1 MNINDIIS
9 KAEQDKLRSKMDL
22 EYTAADNYT
31 KTWKSSVANVKE
43 EYLVP
48 KPTQDKVK
56 VKKILNL
63 MKMKR
68 SVFKTDDETVI
79 NVPQNWQNGA
89 ELASNTDKVFQ
100 SNFKTMGLR
109 VKKGKAQD
117 DDTLYGIW
125 CLAVDWWNDYSQEP
139 IVSYIDSRLTFPDP
153 SNSEWSEM
161 RFFWTLLKK
170 TIYELEADDAYDAQ
184 KVNAVRLARNEE
196 LEKVARDNWNQEWD
210 VWDDLVSIYNHI
222 TIFKQ
227 EWDDEYYKYLTT
239 WDASRTILLRFVKM
253 QPLND
258 MEKADPSKITLG
270 VTLYRGIPIPG
281 QYNGASAIDEEWPY
295 QDLETLITNLQ
306 VEQALRSVV
315 GGKTILDWELGVDE
329 NAYASMEPWDVIIAN
344 RASWSTITASN
355 WIFKEPQEQASP
367 VVDNV
372 LNRLDRLW
380 QEATLQNALVQ
391 WQSLGWAQT
400 KAEVQ
405 VIQQN
410 TNTILSG
417 IASEYM
423 DSSINLWTDIYRGY
437 EVNMSSQRTKEITLI
452 WTKDNPD
459 SYGFKKKEFISKWE
473 LYIII
478 KSKSQEDIQNKKDF
492 AILLALDASM
502 TWFLAPDTTEF
513 KMWKR
518 TLLDKSGVKWLN
530 GTDFIGLTQD
540 ERNAY
545 SQLEQLNF
553 NEELKTK
560 PKPWEAHEVYINIFK
575 NGIPTEARDKAI
587 ELREAILTATPKAPA
602 LPPEQVTWGW
612 WGWIWAS
619 LIASEQAKWG
629 WEPSLADVQV

>member
-9 KAEQDKLRSKMDL
+9 QNDQDKLRRKMDL
-22 EYTAADNYT
+22 EYTAAYNYT
-31 KTWKSSVANVKE
+31 KDWKTSVANVRE

-89 ELASNTDKVFQ
+89 ELAGNTDKVFE
-100 SNFKTMGLR
+100 SNFKTMSLR

-117 DDTLYGIW
+117 DDTLYGVW
-125 CLAVDWWNDYSQEP
+125 SLAVDWWNDYSQEP
-139 IVSYIDSRLTFPDP
+139 IVSYVDSRLTFPDP

-170 TIYELEADDAYDAQ
+170 TIYELEADDAYDAKRVQ
-184 KVNAVRLARNEE
+184 KVRMWRNEE
-196 LEKVARDNWNQEWD
+196 LDQIDRDNGNDEWD
-210 VWDDLVSIYNHI
+210 VGDDLVSIYNHI
-222 TIFKQ
+222 TIFKLD
-227 EWDDEYYKYLTT
+227 WDKEYYKCLTT
-239 WDASRTILLRFVKM
+239 WDASRTELLRFVKM
-253 QPLND
+253 QPLTD
-258 MEKADPSKITLG
+258 MEKADPSKITLW

-281 QYNGASAIDEEWPY
+281 QYNWASAIDEEWPY

-306 VEQALRSVV
+306 IEQALRSVV
-315 GGKTILDWELGVDE
+315 GGKTILDGELWIDE
-329 NAYASMEPWDVIIAN
+329 NNYASMEPWDVIIAN
-344 RASWSTITASN
+344 RAPWSQTTASN
-355 WIFKEPQEQASP
+355 GIFKEPQEQTSP

-372 LNRLDRLW
+372 LSRLDRLW

-405 VIQQN
+405 TIQQN
-410 TNTILSG
+410 TNQILSG

-423 DSSINLWTDIYRGY
+423 DSSINLWTDIYRSY
-437 EVNMSSQRTKEITLI
+437 AVNMSSQRTKEITLV
-452 WTKDNPD
+452 WTKGNAD

-473 LYIII
+473 LYILI
-478 KSKSQEDIQNKKDF
+478 KSKSQENIQNKKDF
-492 AILLALDASM
+492 AILLSLDASM
-502 TWFLAPDTTEF
+502 SWFLAPDSTEF

-530 GTDFIGLTQD
+530 GTDFIWLTQD
-540 ERNAY
+540 ERIAY
-545 SQLEQLNF
+545 SQLELLNN
-553 NEELKTK
+553 NEGVSK

-587 ELREAILTATPKAPA
+587 GQRESILEATPKAPP
-602 LPPEQVTWGW
+602 LPQEPQKWGW

-619 LIASEQAKWG
+619 LIASDNAKWG
-629 WEPSLADVQV
+629 WEPSLADIEV